1 MSPVDLRTPGR
12 PAPLRCRNDAAG
24 AAARTLDGLFSRAAR
39 RRPRAVLVREGPH
52 TLAYGT
58 ADDLSTRLGTALL
71 RTGVQLGDPVLVHC
85 ADHRHALVA
94 QLAVLKAGGVC
105 VPVHADAPA
114 DRLREAASVSGADV
128 VLCGLATQ
136 RAWAGDGGPR
146 PLALDDPQA
155 WRQIAAWPVD
165 RSLPRS
171 APTEPAYLLPA
182 PEDGARPAAHLV
194 DHRAWYLAMAA
205 RSARTGPC
213 GPLVTVVERPT
224 GPAALSALWWVLGSA
239 GTLHVQPDPAA
250 VPGPGV
256 LVCET
261 GAYAGVLDV
270 LATAPPGPRPRTV
283 LLVGAPCPPALLTR
297 HTELLP
303 ATALRAEF
311 APAGSVLPWAVSTH
325 LSDGDA
331 PADPGTLL
339 TPAPGVR
346 LSLRGVLGEIRRP
359 GEVGEIRRP
368 GEVGEVCAR
377 GRNLPFDVLG
387 DTWQAGGGGPF
398 LSSGYGG
405 RWSPDGLLE
414 ILGRTPL
421 AAAEPVRPGRLVTS

>member
-1 MSPVDLRTPGR
+1 MSPVELRNPGR
-12 PAPLRCRNDAAG
+12 PAPLRCRPDRESE
-24 AAARTLDGLFSRAAR
+24 AARTLDGLFSRAAR
-39 RRPRAVLVREGPH
+39 RRPRATVVREGPH

-58 ADDLSTRLGTALL
+58 ADDLSTQLGTALL
-71 RTGVQLGDPVLVHC
+71 RSGVQLGDPVLVHC
-85 ADHRHALVA
+85 ADHRQALVA
-94 QLAVLKAGGVC
+94 QLGVLKAGGVC
-105 VPVHADAPA
+105 VPVAVDAPA
-114 DRLREAASVSGADV
+114 GRLREVASVSGADV

-146 PLALDDPQA
+146 RLVLDDPQV
-155 WRQIAAWPVD
+155 WRQIGSWPVD

-182 PEDGARPAAHLV
+182 PEGGTRPAAHLV

-205 RSARTGPC
+205 RSTRTGPC

-261 GAYAGVLDV
+261 GAYADVLDA

-283 LLVGAPCPPALLTR
+283 LLVGAPCPPGLLTR

-303 ATALRAEF
+303 ATGLRAEF
-311 APAGSVLPWAVSTH
+311 APAGSVLPWAVSTV
-325 LSDGDA
+325 
-331 PADPGTLL
+331 PADRDEPVDPGTLL
-339 TPAPGVR
+339 APAPGVR
-346 LSLRGVLGEIRRP
+346 LSVRGVLGEARQPR
-359 GEVGEIRRP
+359 
-368 GEVGEVCAR
+368 EVGEVCAR

-387 DTWQAGGGGPF
+387 DTWPAGHGGPF
-398 LSSGYGG
+398 LHSGYGG

-414 ILGRTPL
+414 ILGRSPRTE
-421 AAAEPVRPGRLVTS
+421 AEPARPGRLVTS